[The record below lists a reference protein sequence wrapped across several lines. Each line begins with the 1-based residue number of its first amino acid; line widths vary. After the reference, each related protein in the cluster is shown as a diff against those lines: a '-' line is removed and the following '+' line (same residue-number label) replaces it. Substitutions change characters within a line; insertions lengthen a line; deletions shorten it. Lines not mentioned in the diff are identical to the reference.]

1 MVGGCR
7 LKDLHQDELDAHRD
21 ADPAESMS
29 ATGW

>member
-1 MVGGCR
+1 VGNCG

-21 ADPAESMS
+21 ADPAELVS